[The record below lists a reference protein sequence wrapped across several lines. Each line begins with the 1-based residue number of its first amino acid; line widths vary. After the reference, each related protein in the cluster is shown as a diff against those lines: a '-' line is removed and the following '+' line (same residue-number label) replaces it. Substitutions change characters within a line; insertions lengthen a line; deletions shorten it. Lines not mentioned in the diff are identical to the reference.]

1 MVKRFLTSA
10 VSLWLLL
17 VMAAPAAWANALT
30 VEPDRTQLYEGEVL
44 TLTVKGSMKIDI
56 NLTNLFSF
64 DLSQLPSPD
73 IEKVQPDFEILARNQ
88 RYSVQT
94 VNNEMVG
101 EIVWT
106 YQLAPTRSGTLTIP
120 ALAFKDSSS
129 APVSVEVLD
138 GSPPNQS
145 APGKDSFIELSTDKA
160 DVYVQ
165 EQLILTIQ
173 LYFSGNL
180 IRGELSEPEHPDA
193 IIESLGKQQEFTR
206 SRDGTRY
213 RVVERRYAIFPQ
225 QSGELSLAPINFEGQ
240 ARDGSG
246 QLRFLRDRQQLFDVR
261 VKPVPDHYPAGQPW
275 LPAREMTLTE
285 EGLPAANELSVGSNL
300 NRKLTLQAIGLP
312 SEALP
317 ALPQTAPDAIRN
329 YPEQPLR
336 NTETS
341 ADGLRSTLQ
350 QMSALVPVQA
360 GDAVLPAI
368 RIPWW
373 NTQTD
378 QLEFAELPARRYRIE
393 GGSAIIAPPV
403 SEAAQPPGSPPTATG
418 PEQPRAEP
426 ISPWFISTLA
436 LAVLWLA
443 TAALWWLS
451 RKKRSQLAAPPA
463 HTNDASE
470 KQAFARLKEAIQ
482 TRSGQSSALLVSWA
496 RLRFPDQGLVT
507 LEAVLEFSGD
517 PVLAEALGQFQEDL
531 FSKHRTGLGNEVS
544 KRLISA
550 VERLRASRTATASSA
565 GLPPLYPAGLS
576 N

>member
-1 MVKRFLTSA
+1 MVKRYMPAA

-64 DLSQLPSPD
+64 DLSQLPSPN

-101 EIVWT
+101 EITWT
-106 YQLAPTRSGTLTIP
+106 YQLAPARTGTLTIP
-120 ALAFKDSSS
+120 ELTFQDSTS
-129 APVSVEVLD
+129 APVTVEVL
-138 GSPPNQS
+138 GGTPPNQPTPS
-145 APGKDSFIELSTDKA
+145 RDSFIELSADKA

-165 EQLILTIQ
+165 EQLVLTIQ

-180 IRGELSEPEHPDA
+180 IRGELSEPAHPDA
-193 IIESLGKQQEFTR
+193 IIESLGKQREFAR
-206 SRDGTRY
+206 YRDGTRY

-225 QSGELSLAPINFEGQ
+225 QAGELSLAPISFEGQ
-240 ARDGSG
+240 ARDASG

-261 VKPVPDHYPAGQPW
+261 VKPVPDSYPAGQPW
-275 LPAREMTLTE
+275 LPALEMTLTE
-285 EGLPAANELSVGSNL
+285 EGLPATDELSAGSNL
-300 NRKLTLQAIGLP
+300 NRRLTLQAVGLP

-317 ALPQTAPDAIRN
+317 ALPQAVPDAIRS

-336 NTETS
+336 NTETTP
-341 ADGLRSTLQ
+341 DGLRSTLQ
-350 QMSALVPVQA
+350 QMSAMVPVQA

-378 QLEFAELPARRYRIE
+378 QLEYAELPARPYRIK
-393 GGSAIIAPPV
+393 GDSAMIAAPA
-403 SEAAQPPGSPPTATG
+403 SDAAQAPGSPPSVTSPQPPG
-418 PEQPRAEP
+418 DEQT
-426 ISPWFISTLA
+426 SPWLISTLV
-436 LAVLWLA
+436 LAGLWLV

-451 RKKRSQLAAPPA
+451 RRRRNEQVQPERTGNA
-463 HTNDASE
+463 NE
-470 KQAFARLKEAIQ
+470 KQAFTKLKQAIQ
-482 TRSGQSSALLVSWA
+482 AGSTQGSTLLVTWA
-496 RLRFPDQGLVT
+496 RLRYPEQGLVT
-507 LEAVLEFSGD
+507 LEDVLRFSGD
-517 PVLAEALGQFQEDL
+517 PALADALRQYQKGL
-531 FSKHRTGLGNEVS
+531 FSKQRTTSGDEEG
-544 KRLISA
+544 KRLITA
-550 VERLRASRTATASSA
+550 LERLRATRKTAESTP
-565 GLPPLYPAGLS
+565 GLAPLYPAGLS

>member
-10 VSLWLLL
+10 ACLWLLL
-17 VMAAPAAWANALT
+17 VMIAPAAWASGLT

-64 DLSQLPSPD
+64 DLSQLPSPN

-106 YQLAPTRSGTLTIP
+106 YQLAPNRSGTLTIP
-120 ALAFKDSSS
+120 ELAFKDSTSV
-129 APVSVEVLD
+129 PVTVEVLD
-138 GSPPNQS
+138 ASPPSQS
-145 APGKDSFIELSTDKA
+145 APRRDSFIELSTDKA

-165 EQLILTIQ
+165 EQLILTVQ

-180 IRGELSEPEHPDA
+180 IRGELSEPEHPNA
-193 IIESLGKQQEFTR
+193 IIESLGRQQEFTR
-206 SRDGTRY
+206 HRDGTRY

-225 QSGELSLAPINFEGQ
+225 QPGELSLAPISFEGQ
-240 ARDGSG
+240 ARDATG
-246 QLRFLRDRQQLFDVR
+246 QLRFLRDRQQLFEVR
-261 VKPVPDHYPAGQPW
+261 VKPVPENYPAGQPW
-275 LPAREMTLTE
+275 LPASDMNLTE
-285 EGLPAANELSVGSNL
+285 EGLPSANELSAGTNL
-300 NRKLTLQAIGLP
+300 NHRLTLHAIGLP

-317 ALPQTAPDAIRN
+317 ALPQAMPDAIRS

-336 NTETS
+336 NTETTT
-341 ADGLRSTLQ
+341 DGLRSTLQ

-378 QLEFAELPARRYRIE
+378 QLEFAELPARRFRIE
-393 GGSAIIAPPV
+393 GGSAVIAPTV
-403 SEAAQPPGSPPTATG
+403 SDSSQPSAPPGTATDVQ
-418 PEQPRAEP
+418 EQGAEQL
-426 ISPWFISTLA
+426 SPWLISTIVLTG
-436 LAVLWLA
+436 LWLA
-443 TAALWWLS
+443 TAALWWFSL
-451 RKKRSQLAAPPA
+451 RKRRERVVQPA
-463 HTNDASE
+463 HAGKASE
-470 KQAFARLKEAIQ
+470 KQAFNELKNAIQ
-482 TRSGQSSALLVSWA
+482 TRSGQSSALLVAWA
-496 RLRFPDQGLVT
+496 RLRFPDQHLVT
-507 LEAVLEFSGD
+507 LDDVFEFTGD
-517 PVLAEALGQFQEDL
+517 SALSEALGQFQEGL
-531 FSKHRTGLGNEVS
+531 FSNHQTGAGDDVTG
-544 KRLISA
+544 RLIVA
-550 VERLRASRTATASSA
+550 IERLRASRVPTGSAS
-565 GLPPLYPAGLS
+565 GLPPLYPASLS